1 MNRYKIYM
9 NIEGNHLVFKRYGT
23 DENDIRIIMNT
34 FMKENMP
41 QWNYDIEN
49 IEKDKTKSVARKVP
63 EPVA

>member
-9 NIEGNHLVFKRYGT
+9 NIAGEHLVFKRYGT

-41 QWNYDIEN
+41 QWTYDIEN
-49 IEKDKTKSVARKVP
+49 IEKDKTKSVGQKAP

>member
-49 IEKDKTKSVARKVP
+49 IE
-63 EPVA
+63 

>member
-49 IEKDKTKSVARKVP
+49 IEKDKTKSVARKAP

>member
-23 DENDIRIIMNT
+23 NENDIRIIMNT

-49 IEKDKTKSVARKVP
+49 IEKDKTKSVARKTP

>member
-41 QWNYDIEN
+41 QWTYDIEN
-49 IEKDKTKSVARKVP
+49 IEKDKTKSVVRKTP